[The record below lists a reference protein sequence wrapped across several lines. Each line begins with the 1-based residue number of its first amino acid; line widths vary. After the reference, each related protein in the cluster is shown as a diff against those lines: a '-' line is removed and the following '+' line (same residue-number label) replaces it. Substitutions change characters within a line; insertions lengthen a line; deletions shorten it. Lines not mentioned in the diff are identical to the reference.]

1 MTVLVSGLLSNIWTK
16 IESSTKV
23 ENLIAKPKVEED
35 LIEPKKTGQI
45 WTQIL
50 MYLIESMSEIF
61 KIVCAW
67 TYIALDSCLPIKFYI
82 DALSGL
88 HPMQTKSGSA

>member
-45 WTQIL
+45 
-50 MYLIESMSEIF
+50 
-61 KIVCAW
+61 
-67 TYIALDSCLPIKFYI
+67 
-82 DALSGL
+82 
-88 HPMQTKSGSA
+88 